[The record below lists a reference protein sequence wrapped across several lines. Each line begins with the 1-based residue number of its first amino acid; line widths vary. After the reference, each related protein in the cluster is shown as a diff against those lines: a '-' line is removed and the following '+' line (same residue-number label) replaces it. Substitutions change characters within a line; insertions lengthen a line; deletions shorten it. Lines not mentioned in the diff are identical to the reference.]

1 MSNYMDNSSLVELL
15 LTSDDDYEP
24 YGMATSPSTGYDFM
38 DKTGY
43 IESQVPLH
51 LSDDM
56 DRWLGE

>member
-1 MSNYMDNSSLVELL
+1 MDNSELVELL

-24 YGMATSPSTGYDFM
+24 YGMAASPSTGYSYT

-51 LSDDM
+51 YTNDM

>member
-1 MSNYMDNSSLVELL
+1 MSNFMDNSSLVELL

-24 YGMATSPSTGYDFM
+24 YGMAASPSAGYSFT

-51 LSDDM
+51 LADDM